1 MPPAPPPPPPGYGQ
15 PAAAAAGTAPFSVG
29 EAFNWGWAKFQQNAG
44 VIIIAA
50 LIYFVI
56 IAVIE
61 VIWFLLAAAV
71 LPSRAVVCT
80 TNQTS
85 LEINCTGGGGFFAS
99 LLLSALGGF
108 AVFVLIAFLQAGIIR
123 GAIAIANGHKLE
135 LPVMFQTD
143 MLGTVLVGA
152 LIVGVASAIGVLLCF
167 IGWIVVA
174 FFTPFWLFFVIDK
187 RQGAW
192 EAIMSS
198 VQLVNKNLGSVVV
211 LIIGVFIAYFIGALL
226 CGIGLIV
233 AVPVALLALTYGYRR
248 LQGEPLAA

>member
-29 EAFNWGWAKFQQNAG
+29 DAFNWGWAKFQQNAG

-80 TNQTS
+80 TNETS

-123 GAIAIANGHKLE
+123 GAIAIANGQKLE
-135 LPVMFQTD
+135 LPVLFKTD
-143 MLGTVLVGA
+143 HLGQVLVGA
-152 LIVGVASAIGVLLCF
+152 LIVGVATSLGLFLCF
-167 IGWIVVA
+167 VGALVVW
-174 FFTPFWLFFVIDK
+174 FFTAFWLFFVIDQDK
-187 RQGAW
+187 SAW
-192 EAIMSS
+192 DAIMGS
-198 VQLVNKNLGSVVV
+198 VEMVNKNLGTVVV
-211 LIIGVFIAYFIGALL
+211 LLIGVIVCYAIGAIL

-233 AVPVALLALTYGYRR
+233 AIPVALLALTYGYRR
-248 LQGEPLAA
+248 LQEQPVAA